1 MINYDLDKIKAV
13 IFDVDGVLSRQT
25 ITLASSGEPLRTVNI
40 KDGYAIQLAQKM
52 GLRIAILTGGTTE
65 AIRKRYEGLG
75 VEDIFMGCA
84 VKIHTYDEFLAKYQL
99 SDEEIIYVGDDIPDY
114 EVMRRCGCPCCPAD
128 ACSDIKS
135 ISRYISSANGGEGV
149 GRDIVEQVLRAKG
162 HWLSSAKAFDG
173 NHKVPSSKFKVPSKM
188 NYKIILASN
197 SPRRRELLAGLDI
210 PFEVKVIK
218 GIDESYPESLDA
230 YEVAEY
236 ISCKK
241 AEAYRG
247 LLDEEASEEQGEDA
261 AQTLILTADTVVI
274 APTADEQNDQ
284 EGKGVILGKPKDEED
299 AVRMLRML
307 SGKTHH
313 VVTGVCLTTRSQQ
326 RHFSVTTEVT
336 FKQLSDAEIRYYIS
350 HYKPFDKAGAYGIQE
365 WIGYIG
371 CTGLKGSYF
380 NVMGLPVQRIYEEI
394 ARM

>member
-1 MINYDLDKIKAV
+1 
-13 IFDVDGVLSRQT
+13 
-25 ITLASSGEPLRTVNI
+25 
-40 KDGYAIQLAQKM
+40 
-52 GLRIAILTGGTTE
+52 
-65 AIRKRYEGLG
+65 
-75 VEDIFMGCA
+75 
-84 VKIHTYDEFLAKYQL
+84 
-99 SDEEIIYVGDDIPDY
+99 
-114 EVMRRCGCPCCPAD
+114 
-128 ACSDIKS
+128 
-135 ISRYISSANGGEGV
+135 
-149 GRDIVEQVLRAKG
+149 
-162 HWLSSAKAFDG
+162 
-173 NHKVPSSKFKVPSKM
+173 M

-236 ISCKK
+236 ISSKK
-241 AEAYRG
+241 AEAYRS
-247 LLDEEASEEQGEDA
+247 LLGEDA

>member
-1 MINYDLDKIKAV
+1 
-13 IFDVDGVLSRQT
+13 
-25 ITLASSGEPLRTVNI
+25 
-40 KDGYAIQLAQKM
+40 
-52 GLRIAILTGGTTE
+52 
-65 AIRKRYEGLG
+65 
-75 VEDIFMGCA
+75 
-84 VKIHTYDEFLAKYQL
+84 
-99 SDEEIIYVGDDIPDY
+99 
-114 EVMRRCGCPCCPAD
+114 
-128 ACSDIKS
+128 
-135 ISRYISSANGGEGV
+135 
-149 GRDIVEQVLRAKG
+149 
-162 HWLSSAKAFDG
+162 
-173 NHKVPSSKFKVPSKM
+173 M

-197 SPRRRELLAGLDI
+197 SPRRKELLAGLDI

-218 GIDESYPESLDA
+218 GIDESYPETLDA

-236 ISCKK
+236 ISGKK

-247 LLDEEASEEQGEDA
+247 LLDEEASEEQGKEA
-261 AQTLILTADTVVI
+261 VQTLILTADTVVI

-326 RHFSVTTEVT
+326 RHFSVITEVT

-394 ARM
+394 ASM